1 MAKARTRRSLCE
13 RTSVSVSKMRSP
25 PSASTGPARK
35 MPKMATM
42 AAKIASFLF
51 PTNMVVMAA
60 MYCDGFAALSCVE
73 AVGMTTSEEDFL
85 ISTRFAC
92 VCVHSTSKLIGA
104 LFYFGNCGLFKTRKD
119 LGSCDEA
126 VVACSTCSS
135 RPGLRA
141 YVTAR
146 AKSSSSKD
154 TAGLESRVSPWV
166 RKMRQRRRYNQPI
179 IDLSFSPCS
188 KKR

>member
-1 MAKARTRRSLCE
+1 MTGLLNQIWSTHHRRQWLELSLEETMAKARTRRSLCE

-25 PSASTGPARK
+25 PSASTTPARK
-35 MPKMATM
+35 MPKMTTM
-42 AAKIASFLF
+42 EAKMASFLF

-60 MYCDGFAALSCVE
+60 MFCDGFAALSCVE

-104 LFYFGNCGLFKTRKD
+104 LFHFGICGPFKTRKD
-119 LGSCDEA
+119 LGSCDE

-141 YVTAR
+141 YAMEGR
-146 AKSSSSKD
+146 ILLLKLK
-154 TAGLESRVSPWV
+154 
-166 RKMRQRRRYNQPI
+166 
-179 IDLSFSPCS
+179 
-188 KKR
+188 